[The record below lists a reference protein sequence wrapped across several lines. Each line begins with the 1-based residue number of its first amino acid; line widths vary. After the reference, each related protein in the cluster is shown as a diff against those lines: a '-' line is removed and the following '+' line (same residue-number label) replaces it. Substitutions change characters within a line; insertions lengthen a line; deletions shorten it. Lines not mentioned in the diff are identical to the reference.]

1 MQKLKSNISI
11 KINQHNLFSTGPQFA
26 EEPAPMPASSFGDY
40 RQYQ

>member
-1 MQKLKSNISI
+1 MARPTTS
-11 KINQHNLFSTGPQFA
+11 FFPPGPQFA